1 MIFFRL
7 LPLAFLLATTN
18 YLFCQT
24 PADPDLLPYTSKD
37 VSFKKRTEAD
47 AEQLVK
53 KLIKGKSGDQEKFDA
68 IFTWVTTNI
77 SYDYNEFYLPTAPIP
92 GSIQRILKTKR
103 TICLGYSNL
112 MDTLCMLAG
121 ITNVTVYGYAKD
133 VFFDVN
139 DTIYAHNHAWSAVK
153 LGGLW
158 YVYDATWSKG
168 KTDYELTPM
177 AKWIIRW
184 FEKHPEKLKKK
195 KIRNRWRWKFK
206 TICGEES
213 GPTFYYKQR
222 FFNRVLRHR
231 MSLLHINVKRVF
243 KKGITK
249 DFYLSEPSL
258 FAITH
263 VPDNPIWNLGDT
275 RHFRELETDS
285 AWYYF
290 NDSTLKSQNRQ
301 GVECPDCDRYAE
313 LNRKQQW
320 QDMNTRSLMFN
331 PHNHFISTLCE
342 NQIGLINWRQARAEK
357 DSLSQMQF
365 LDSAMRSY
373 SNAYYSLRQSK
384 RDVKSNALMHK
395 AKNKRKMYL
404 LLTDNKGHSKF
415 MSKKVRHTL
424 NHTRNYNILQSQGVA
439 YAHTY
444 LKKASRTR
452 RFKTNINTEKLKPYP
467 IQSLNGIQR
476 ELTKK
481 EAQLDTLR
489 KAIATKKQ
497 AFDSLILGA
506 SLNIWQHVKYH
517 DSISDPFLKSIK
529 WRRRL
534 KDNYKKVIVDIR
546 KTIPAYEA
554 RYAESL
560 DNTVY
565 KPSGEGFALFKNIT
579 VLIKAKTRLQ
589 NECLQYKRELLR
601 AKTLSHEELN
611 QYKDDIIKDAESD
624 FCWIA
629 GNYPKLTST
638 WLGLKELKHKQ
649 SGVLDLIAIENDL
662 ERHRYYEINRAV
674 QYGYREAVKSLA
686 FQTRDTKLSLKEIPR
701 YRKRLLKKK
710 R

>member
-1 MIFFRL
+1 MIVRIFL
-7 LPLAFLLATTN
+7 LAFLLCLTKS
-18 YLFCQT
+18 LFCQAPT
-24 PADPDLLPYTSKD
+24 DPDLLPYTSKD
-37 VSFKKRTEAD
+37 VSFKKRTETD

-53 KLIKGKSGDQEKFDA
+53 KLTKGKSGDQEKFDA

-92 GSIQRILKTKR
+92 GSIQRILNTKR

-133 VFFDVN
+133 EFFDVN
-139 DTIYAHNHAWSAVK
+139 DTIYVHNHAWSAVK
-153 LGGLW
+153 LDGLW

-168 KTDYELTPM
+168 KVEYELTPM
-177 AKWIIRW
+177 AKWIMRW
-184 FEKHPEKLKKK
+184 FDKHPEKLKKK
-195 KIRNRWRWKFK
+195 KIRNRWRWKLK

-222 FFNRVLRHR
+222 YFNRILRYR
-231 MSLLHINVKRVF
+231 MSLLPIRVKRVF

-249 DFYLSEPSL
+249 DFYLSEPRI
-258 FAITH
+258 FGMTH

-275 RHFRELETDS
+275 RSFRELETDS

-301 GVECPDCDRYAE
+301 GVECPDCDRYAG
-313 LNRKQQW
+313 LDRKQQW
-320 QDMNTRSLMFN
+320 QDLNARSRTFN
-331 PHNHFISTLCE
+331 SHNHFISTLCE
-342 NQIGLINWRQARAEK
+342 DQIGLINWRQAHTEK

-365 LDSAMRSY
+365 LDSAMTSY
-373 SNAYYSLRQSK
+373 SNVYYSLRQSK
-384 RDVKSNALMHK
+384 SDVKSNTLMHK
-395 AKNKRKMYL
+395 AKNKRKMSL
-404 LLTDNKGHSKF
+404 LLTENKGHSKF
-415 MSKKVRHTL
+415 ISKKIRLTL
-424 NHTRNYNILQSQGVA
+424 NHTRNYNILLSQSMA

-444 LKKASRTR
+444 LKKASRTK
-452 RFKTNINTEKLKPYP
+452 RFKTNIKTDKLKPYP
-467 IQSLNGIQR
+467 IQTVNAIQR
-476 ELTKK
+476 ELAKK
-481 EAQLDTLR
+481 EAQLDTLTR
-489 KAIATKKQ
+489 AIAIKKQ

-517 DSISDPFLKSIK
+517 DSISEPFSKSIT

-554 RYAESL
+554 RYGESL
-560 DNTVY
+560 DNTIY
-565 KPSGEGFALFKNIT
+565 KPSEEAFVLFKNIT
-579 VLIKAKTRLQ
+579 LLIKAKTKLQ
-589 NECLQYKRELLR
+589 NECLQYNRELLR
-601 AKTLSHEELN
+601 AKVLSHEELQ
-611 QYKDDIIKDAESD
+611 QYKEDIIKDTESD

-629 GNYPKLTST
+629 GNHPKLTTT
-638 WLGLKELKHKQ
+638 WLGLQELKHKQ
-649 SGVLDLIAIENDL
+649 NGVLDLIAIENDV

-686 FQTRDTKLSLKEIPR
+686 FQTRDAKLSLKEIPR